1 MGCQKVLAVM
11 DTDHNLTI
19 EVDGEKVKVFQ
30 VHDALIEDGKVKMFY
45 VYERADVPKTK

>member
-1 MGCQKVLAVM
+1 M
-11 DTDHNLTI
+11 
-19 EVDGEKVKVFQ
+19 KVFQ